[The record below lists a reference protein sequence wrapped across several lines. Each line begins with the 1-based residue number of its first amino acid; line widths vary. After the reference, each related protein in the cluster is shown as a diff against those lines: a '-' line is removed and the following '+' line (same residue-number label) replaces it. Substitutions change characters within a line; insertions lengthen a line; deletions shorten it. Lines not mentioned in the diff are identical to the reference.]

1 MISVRNNHVDP
12 FFFSFFPLT
21 GIFSTV
27 VYERK
32 PINYVTNNS
41 VNIFLIKLHVLN
53 SSFNINYFVSL
64 KNILGVKWLT
74 PKLHLLI
81 TRQKFCVLFCFDRF
95 IPKNIIF
102 NDDILHYFILYM
114 WYTCTCIWRFM
125 KVLFT
130 NSLRRPTP
138 YYVII

>member
-12 FFFSFFPLT
+12 LFFPLT

-53 SSFNINYFVSL
+53 SSFNVNYDYSI
-64 KNILGVKWLT
+64 IL
-74 PKLHLLI
+74 
-81 TRQKFCVLFCFDRF
+81 
-95 IPKNIIF
+95 IICIF
-102 NDDILHYFILYM
+102 KKYFG
-114 WYTCTCIWRFM
+114 
-125 KVLFT
+125 
-130 NSLRRPTP
+130 S
-138 YYVII
+138 